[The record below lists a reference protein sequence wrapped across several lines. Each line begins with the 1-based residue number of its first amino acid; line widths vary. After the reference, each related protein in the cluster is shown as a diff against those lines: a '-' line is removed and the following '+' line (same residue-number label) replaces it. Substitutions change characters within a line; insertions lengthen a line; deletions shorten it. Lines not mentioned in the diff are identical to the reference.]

1 MIYNVTMNILGRRT
15 MKRKL
20 YKKPKVNQSTVLSG
34 IIILVV
40 VMFIIRFVWME
51 YLGLNDE
58 TKGLQ
63 PQEDIITENA
73 YDDLNT
79 GVVMNEKSDADVL
92 QEEKNTHPYDFTVC
106 FAGDINLDENW
117 GTTVFM
123 DSQKDGI
130 KDCISP
136 ELLETMQS
144 VDIMCLNNEFTYSTR
159 GEKLD
164 GKLYHFRA
172 KPERVEVLKEM
183 GVDVVKLA
191 NNHACDYGSQSLL
204 DTIDTL
210 ENAEIEYIGAGRN
223 LQEAMTP
230 VYIEV
235 DGKTVA
241 FVAASRAEKNIKT
254 PQATETEP
262 GILRCYETELFIE
275 TIKEAR
281 KNADFVLAYVHW
293 GTEYSYE
300 LEEVQLTSGK
310 EYLDAGADAVIGAHS
325 HCLQGMEYYKEKPII
340 YSLGNYWFNEKT
352 LDTMLLELHF
362 KGDDLDGQLTV
373 RIIPAVQSE
382 YQTTIVKEEKEQERI
397 FSFLEKIS
405 INVEID
411 EQGIVT
417 EK

>member
-1 MIYNVTMNILGRRT
+1 

-58 TKGLQ
+58 TKETQ

-92 QEEKNTHPYDFTVC
+92 QDEKNTHPYDFTVC

-144 VDIMCLNNEFTYSTR
+144 ADIMCLNNEFTYSTR
-159 GEKLD
+159 GKKLD

-262 GILRCYETELFIE
+262 GILWCYETELFIE

-362 KGDDLDGQLTV
+362 QGDDLDGQLTV

>member
-1 MIYNVTMNILGRRT
+1 MVPL
-15 MKRKL
+15 
-20 YKKPKVNQSTVLSG
+20 
-34 IIILVV
+34 
-40 VMFIIRFVWME
+40 
-51 YLGLNDE
+51 
-58 TKGLQ
+58 
-63 PQEDIITENA
+63 
-73 YDDLNT
+73 
-79 GVVMNEKSDADVL
+79 
-92 QEEKNTHPYDFTVC
+92 
-106 FAGDINLDENW
+106 
-117 GTTVFM
+117 
-123 DSQKDGI
+123 
-130 KDCISP
+130 
-136 ELLETMQS
+136 
-144 VDIMCLNNEFTYSTR
+144 
-159 GEKLD
+159 
-164 GKLYHFRA
+164 
-172 KPERVEVLKEM
+172 
-183 GVDVVKLA
+183 
-191 NNHACDYGSQSLL
+191 
-204 DTIDTL
+204 
-210 ENAEIEYIGAGRN
+210 
-223 LQEAMTP
+223 
-230 VYIEV
+230 
-235 DGKTVA
+235 
-241 FVAASRAEKNIKT
+241 VAASRAEKNIKT